1 MYTITKQFQF
11 SAAHRLTQ
19 VPDGHPCG
27 RLHGHNYIVEMVL
40 RSADLTAQQ
49 WVRDYGELDVVKEFI
64 ANNWDHHNLND
75 WFKEYLHDLETTTLG
90 LKRRTQQPMRN
101 WFEANAG
108 SYPGRIETTAEQ
120 LAFVMFDQFKV
131 LFPEL
136 VAVRVSETP
145 KTWAEYRHD
154 D

>member
-1 MYTITKQFQF
+1 MKG
-11 SAAHRLTQ
+11 
-19 VPDGHPCG
+19 VK
-27 RLHGHNYIVEMVL
+27 VEY
-40 RSADLTAQQ
+40 RQ
-49 WVRDYGELDVVKEFI
+49 
-64 ANNWDHHNLND
+64 
-75 WFKEYLHDLETTTLG
+75 
-90 LKRRTQQPMRN
+90 
-101 WFEANAG
+101 
-108 SYPGRIETTAEQ
+108 TTAEQ